1 MLTKGATKWPLWS
14 ACQKAGLRRIGYL
27 LASHL
32 RQPLVMRGV
41 PIRAV
46 QELLGHSTIE
56 MTTRY
61 AHLSPDARRNA
72 VKVLDVKEPITL
84 TWTTSKGVILRIP
97 LGQQGGFARSL
108 VAA

>member
-1 MLTKGATKWPLWS
+1 
-14 ACQKAGLRRIGYL
+14 
-27 LASHL
+27 
-32 RQPLVMRGV
+32 MRGV
-41 PIRAV
+41 PIRTV

-84 TWTTSKGVILRIP
+84 TWTTSNGVIFRIP
-97 LGQQGGFARSL
+97 LGRHGGFARRL